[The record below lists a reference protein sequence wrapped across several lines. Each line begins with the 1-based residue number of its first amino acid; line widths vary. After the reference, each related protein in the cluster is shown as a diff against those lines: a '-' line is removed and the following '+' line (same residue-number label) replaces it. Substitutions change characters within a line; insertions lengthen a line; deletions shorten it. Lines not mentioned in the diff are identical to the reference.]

1 MPNNFQT
8 ETAKAVFSLSGLIWA
23 FDHWRL
29 KFAALQ
35 RGYFG
40 V

>member
-8 ETAKAVFSLSGLIWA
+8 ETAKAVFKPLWFDLA